1 MTVTLT
7 LLFDLEGPSNCVV
20 PVKVTG
26 TASAGFEV
34 EYTPTEAGRFIV
46 TTTKTNCVFYNKSRE
61 YNIICDL
68 F

>member
-1 MTVTLT
+1 LA

-46 TTTKTNCVFYNKSRE
+46 ATTKTNCDFYNNIRE
-61 YNIICDL
+61 CNII
-68 F
+68 